1 MPWISRE
8 RVALHHNGERATDI
22 INTVLNDVKCSKA
35 SNNLCII
42 HDPCVTILLLFQG
55 TFPPVFFFF
64 FVFFLCRESCCCR
77 RDEAEKHLSLEAAE
91 KQMNVKD
98 RSPEPVVFSCL
109 RLFIFFVIPHIFF
122 KFFFFFTENCSSGRI
137 INMFLEFYLFSTL
150 SSRYKRQH
158 VLRGINTQTDVEL
171 VKILSKWPANSQTYK
186 TTVIIT

>member
-55 TFPPVFFFF
+55 TFPPVFFCFL
-64 FVFFLCRESCCCR
+64 VFFLCRESCCCR

-122 KFFFFFTENCSSGRI
+122 LFYFFYYWKLQQREN
-137 INMFLEFYLFSTL
+137 NKY
-150 SSRYKRQH
+150 
-158 VLRGINTQTDVEL
+158 VLRILL
-171 VKILSKWPANSQTYK
+171 VFHFVFEVQAATCASGYKYPDRCWISKDFEQMAC
-186 TTVIIT
+186 